1 MKPMLLGKSETLT
14 LDDGWSLELKFDGI
28 RAILTHDVKTTIET
42 RNEKDI
48 TVSFPEIAE
57 ESAGAFGADR
67 VILDG
72 EIVGFDG
79 RGMHKLNYV
88 QHRLGV
94 TDPDKIV
101 ARQQTFPVVFVAFDV
116 LRMKGKSVMKRPLRE
131 RRELLRQLLP
141 EDQPHI
147 VKAQIYP
154 VSMMDTLWDFVQD
167 NNLEG
172 LVAKRDASKYSPG
185 TRSPQWLKIKHQKM
199 RWR

>member
-14 LDDGWSLELKFDGI
+14 LDDEWSLELKFDGI
-28 RAILTHDVKTTIET
+28 RAILTHDVATKIET

-57 ESAGAFGADR
+57 QSAGVFGANR
-67 VILDG
+67 VMLDG

-94 TDPDKIV
+94 IDPDKV
-101 ARQQTFPVVFVAFDV
+101 AARQRSFPVVFVAFDILQV
-116 LRMKGKSVMKRPLRE
+116 KGRSVMALPLSE
-131 RRELLRQLLP
+131 RRELLEGLLD
-141 EDQPHI
+141 DQSYL
-147 VKAQIYP
+147 VKAQVYP
-154 VSMMDTLWDFVQD
+154 VKMMDALWDFVQD

-172 LVAKRDASKYSPG
+172 LVAKRNASKYSPG

>member
-14 LDDGWSLELKFDGI
+14 LNSDWSLELKFDGI

-57 ESAGAFGADR
+57 EAEGAFGADR
-67 VILDG
+67 VVLDG
-72 EIVGFDG
+72 EIVGFDH

-94 TDPDKIV
+94 TDPDKI
-101 ARQQTFPVVFVAFDV
+101 ASRQQSFPVVYVAFDV
-116 LRMKGKSVMKRPLRE
+116 LRVKGKSVMKQPLSE
-131 RRELLRQLLP
+131 RREMLHALLP
-141 EDQPHI
+141 DQPHI
-147 VKAQIYP
+147 VKAQVYP
-154 VSMMDTLWDFVQD
+154 VNSMDDLWDFVQD

-199 RWR
+199 RWK